1 MNLVNLLKNY
11 ATPDLIA
18 SAASFLG
25 ESQHATSKGIDT
37 TIPAILGGL
46 LNTSS
51 NTSQMG
57 QVWDLINHKE
67 NNINLLSDL
76 SGLFSGDTSLT
87 GPDSLGASFI
97 KILFGSNND
106 SLLSGISKISGLNHS
121 GSAMKILSL
130 IAPLILSF
138 LKKKVKTEGY
148 GASGLSAWIGS
159 QKNEILSSIPT
170 ELSSVM
176 NFGSHSKMNPS
187 KATAEV
193 ETEGS
198 NWWPWLIGI
207 FGLLGL
213 MWFLMK
219 SCNTQKL
226 VDNKAKM
233 EAQDSVSKKAA
244 EVTSDSLKNIEAQ
257 AINNMYEGVDSIVRL
272 KWMTLG
278 NMIKLNLP
286 DGNMISIPE
295 RGVEGKLVTWIMDS
309 TKHVDKTT
317 WFDFDR
323 ILFETGSANINAAS
337 KEQINNIASV
347 LKAFPKVNIKIGG
360 YTDNAGKA
368 MANKKLSQARA
379 EAMMKELIALNI
391 DTKRLAAE
399 GYGVEFPVGDNAT
412 PEGREM

>member
-57 QVWDLINHKE
+57 QVWDLINHKD
-67 NNINLLSDL
+67 NNSNLLSDL
-76 SGLFSGDTSLT
+76 SGLFSGDSSLT
-87 GPDSLGASFI
+87 GTDSLGASLL

-106 SLLSGISKISGLNHS
+106 SLLSGINKISGMNNS

-130 IAPLILSF
+130 MAPLILSF

-148 GASGLSAWIGS
+148 GASGLSAWIGG
-159 QKNEILSSIPT
+159 QKNEILPSIPT

-193 ETEGS
+193 ETGGS

-226 VDNKAKM
+226 DDAKSKM
-233 EAQDSVSKKAA
+233 EEQASELKRATEA
-244 EVTSDSLKNIEAQ
+244 TADSLKNIAAQ
-257 AINNMYEGVDSIVRL
+257 AMNNMYEGVDSTVRS

-278 NMIKLNLP
+278 NMIKLNL
-286 DGNMISIPE
+286 
-295 RGVEGKLVTWIMDS
+295 W
-309 TKHVDKTT
+309 
-317 WFDFDR
+317 
-323 ILFETGSANINAAS
+323 
-337 KEQINNIASV
+337 
-347 LKAFPKVNIKIGG
+347 
-360 YTDNAGKA
+360 
-368 MANKKLSQARA
+368 
-379 EAMMKELIALNI
+379 
-391 DTKRLAAE
+391 
-399 GYGVEFPVGDNAT
+399 
-412 PEGREM
+412 